1 MIWLLVAL
9 IVVGL
14 IVALASRHDATPVV
28 QPKGDCG
35 SCDGSPQA
43 ECEQICM
50 MRAATKEVEYYDDEE
65 LDAYQGR
72 PADAY
77 TDDEAEQFREVLL
90 TMRQEEVAGWCR
102 SLTLRGIEPPNQI
115 KDEIVL
121 LRESATDSATRRQ

>member
-1 MIWLLVAL
+1 
-9 IVVGL
+9 
-14 IVALASRHDATPVV
+14 
-28 QPKGDCG
+28 
-35 SCDGSPQA
+35 
-43 ECEQICM
+43 M
-50 MRAATKEVEYYDDEE
+50 MRAAMKEVEYYDDEE